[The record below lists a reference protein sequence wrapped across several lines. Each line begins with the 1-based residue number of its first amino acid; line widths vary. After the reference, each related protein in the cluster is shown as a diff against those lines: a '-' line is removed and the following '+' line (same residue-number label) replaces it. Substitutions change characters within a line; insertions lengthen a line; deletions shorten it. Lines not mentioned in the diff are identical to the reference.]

1 MNINK
6 LSLGSSSELEDEV
19 DSELEENKARE
30 LKIEDILGNESSPGL
45 RNNMR

>member
-19 DSELEENKARE
+19 DSELEENKGRE
-30 LKIEDILGNESSPGL
+30 LKIDDILANESSPGL